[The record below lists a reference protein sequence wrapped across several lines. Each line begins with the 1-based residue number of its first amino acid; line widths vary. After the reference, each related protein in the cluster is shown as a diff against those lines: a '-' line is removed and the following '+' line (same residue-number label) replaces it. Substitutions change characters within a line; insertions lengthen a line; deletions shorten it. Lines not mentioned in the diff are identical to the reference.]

1 MRDADADPAEPLP
14 GDPPLPERRSLI
26 VTMGSA
32 AGAAMLGFEQ
42 AIRSEPPA
50 QIMAAEHM
58 PQRGAVG
65 LGGQAGDLVIEIP
78 EPTPPRRPDR

>member
-1 MRDADADPAEPLP
+1 MPNPPSRCQEN
-14 GDPPLPERRSLI
+14 PPLPEERRSLI

-50 QIMAAEHM
+50 EMMAAEHM

-65 LGGQAGDLVIEIP
+65 LGGHAGDLVIEIP
-78 EPTPPRRPDR
+78 EPTPPRRRDR

>member
-1 MRDADADPAEPLP
+1 MRDADADPAAPLP
-14 GDPPLPERRSLI
+14 EDPALPERRSLI
-26 VTMGSA
+26 VTMGTA

-58 PQRGAVG
+58 PERGAIG
-65 LGGQAGDLVIEIP
+65 LGGATGDLVIEIP
-78 EPTPPRRPDR
+78 EPTPPSRPDR